1 MNDLLT
7 ILAVALASTTTAIL
21 AMSITM
27 RIIESLEYRQ
37 TGFRI
42 FSQNYKN
49 FQQWTEKIDLIIVLA
64 ALALILSLIY
74 LLI

>member
-37 TGFRI
+37 TGIRI
-42 FSQNYKN
+42 FSQNDKN